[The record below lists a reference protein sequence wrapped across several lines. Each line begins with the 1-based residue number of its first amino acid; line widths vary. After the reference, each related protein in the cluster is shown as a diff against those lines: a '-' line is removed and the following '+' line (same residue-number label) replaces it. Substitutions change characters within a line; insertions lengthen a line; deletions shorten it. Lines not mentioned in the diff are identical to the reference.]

1 MTLTRQRLPARELHR
16 RIAEDR
22 CRLEDLVEHKISE
35 ILRRCTVVVG
45 TLGAATNKTNLEV
58 IKKMLGDRKF
68 GLLATDEISK
78 LHISDYTRFLARL
91 KQCIDRNTKFALI
104 GDPCQTSHSRKTLP
118 FLQKAAANYGAHT
131 SPVEW
136 LFKGSPA
143 ERNVLSPGFWRVCL
157 L

>member
-1 MTLTRQRLPARELHR
+1 MAQ
-16 RIAEDR
+16 
-22 CRLEDLVEHKISE
+22 KQSE

-68 GLLATDEISK
+68 GLVAADEISK
-78 LHISDYTRFLARL
+78 LHICDYTLFLARL
-91 KQCIDRNTKFALI
+91 KHIDRNTKFALI

-118 FLQKAAANYGAHT
+118 FLEKSAANYGAHT

-136 LFKGSPA
+136 LFRGSPV
-143 ERNVLSPGFWRVCL
+143 VLL
-157 L
+157 